1 MELSQHD
8 MFLTRLP
15 SWGEP
20 ILPQVWKISEDEID
34 EKFPLPG
41 KYLILE
47 DDDDDGQGPLFLL
60 SNPVDQDILPL
71 FQKDLA
77 EPSTHSRSSQDED
90 FEDYMADNDEDDESC
105 SSEDSSE
112 HELEDSSEH
121 ELEDRH
127 EQDQQDSESEDD
139 GSFRMDDSFDDM
151 DLDTSN
157 DTDDPTDDPPPPPP
171 PLQVPHPTI
180 AWIIEAHYNASR
192 QLFFKLKISGGAYM
206 ILMVDEVIDSV
217 NFLLEET
224 MNSVLFKVQ
233 AVNGDSTLVYSSSV
247 AQVVSD
253 IMVSEWRNRG
263 AEGYNDMAEMTK
275 NLPPPPPPPSLPSL
289 DSFKKPPH
297 LLSALSRRRKRQ
309 QQRAQEYR
317 AENHVNCLPRFRY
330 AWRAWSGR
338 AKVRPPARSKI
349 GPPARV
355 E

>member
-20 ILPQVWKISEDEID
+20 ILPHVWKISEDEIN

-41 KYLILE
+41 RYLILEEE
-47 DDDDDGQGPLFLL
+47 DDDDDSPLFFP
-60 SNPVDQDILPL
+60 NPVDQDLLPL
-71 FQKDLA
+71 FQRDLA
-77 EPSTHSRSSQDED
+77 KLSTHLRSSQDED
-90 FEDYMADNDEDDESC
+90 DDEYMADNDDDEESC

-112 HELEDSSEH
+112 LEV
-121 ELEDRH
+121 EDR
-127 EQDQQDSESEDD
+127 QDSETEDN
-139 GSFRMDDSFDDM
+139 GSLRMDSFDDM
-151 DLDTSN
+151 DLDTSS
-157 DTDDPTDDPPPPPP
+157 DTNDPTDDPPPPPP
-171 PLQVPHPTI
+171 PLETPHPTI

-192 QLFFKLKISGGAYM
+192 QLFFKLKIAGGAYM

-217 NFLLEET
+217 KFLLEET
-224 MNSVLFKVQ
+224 MHSVLFKVQ

-247 AQVVSD
+247 AQVLSD

-263 AEGYNDMAEMTK
+263 VEGYNDMAEMTK
-275 NLPPPPPPPSLPSL
+275 NLPPRPPSLPSL
-289 DSFKKPPH
+289 DCFKKPPH

-309 QQRAQEYR
+309 QQQAQ
-317 AENHVNCLPRFRY
+317 VFPRFRY
-330 AWRAWSGR
+330 AWRAWAGR
-338 AKVRPPARSKI
+338 AKVRPPARAKI

>member
-8 MFLTRLP
+8 LFLTRLP

-20 ILPQVWKISEDEID
+20 ILPQVWKISEDEIN

-41 KYLILE
+41 RYLTSEEE
-47 DDDDDGQGPLFLL
+47 DDDDGLFL
-60 SNPVDQDILPL
+60 SNLVDKDLLPL

-77 EPSTHSRSSQDED
+77 ETSAHWRSSQDE
-90 FEDYMADNDEDDESC
+90 EDDDGEYMADSDDDDESC

-112 HELEDSSEH
+112 LEV
-121 ELEDRH
+121 EDRH
-127 EQDQQDSESEDD
+127 EQDQQDSEAEDD
-139 GSFRMDDSFDDM
+139 GSHRMKSFDDM
-151 DLDTSN
+151 DFDTNS
-157 DTDDPTDDPPPPPP
+157 DMDDPTDDSPPPPP
-171 PLQVPHPTI
+171 PLELPHPTI
-180 AWIIEAHYNASR
+180 AWIIEAHYNAAR
-192 QLFFKLKISGGAYM
+192 QLFFKLKIAGGAYM

-217 NFLLEET
+217 KFLLEET
-224 MNSVLFKVQ
+224 LHNVLFKVQ

-263 AEGYNDMAEMTK
+263 AEGYNDMAEMSK
-275 NLPPPPPPPSLPSL
+275 NFPPPPSLPSL

-309 QQRAQEYR
+309 QQQAQEFR
-317 AENHVNCLPRFRY
+317 AKNHANCLPRFRY

-338 AKVRPPARSKI
+338 AKLRPAARAKF
-349 GPPARV
+349 GPPAQV

>member
-41 KYLILE
+41 TYLTLVEDE
-47 DDDDDGQGPLFLL
+47 DDDGPLFF
-60 SNPVDQDILPL
+60 SNPMDQDLLPL
-71 FQKDLA
+71 FQEDLA

-90 FEDYMADNDEDDESC
+90 DDDDDVEYMADDDDDDDESC
-105 SSEDSSE
+105 TSEDSSE
-112 HELEDSSEH
+112 L

-139 GSFRMDDSFDDM
+139 GSLRMDSFDDM
-151 DLDTSN
+151 DLDAS
-157 DTDDPTDDPPPPPP
+157 DDMDDPTDDPPPPPP
-171 PLQVPHPTI
+171 PLEVPHPTI
-180 AWIIEAHYNASR
+180 SWIIEAHYNKSR

-206 ILMVDEVIDSV
+206 ILMVDEVIDSIK
-217 NFLLEET
+217 FLKEET
-224 MNSVLFKVQ
+224 MNNFLFKVQ

-247 AQVVSD
+247 EQVVSD
-253 IMVSEWRNRG
+253 IMVSEWRKRG

-275 NLPPPPPPPSLPSL
+275 NLPLPPPPPLTSLPTL
-289 DSFKKPPH
+289 DSFQKSPH

-309 QQRAQEYR
+309 QQQAQEIR
-317 AENHVNCLPRFRY
+317 AEKRPRFRY

-338 AKVRPPARSKI
+338 AKVRLPARANF
-349 GPPARV
+349 GPPGRV